1 MTWRVGFEAG
11 LNRIK
16 TDDITLNSG
25 KFDLIRLFGLP
36 PSYAIRPESQ
46 AEATT
51 TMKLTTIAGGLLAVL
66 VITGS
71 AAALPGAAGAQA
83 DDHADNA
90 QADNA
95 AEQAANDTE
104 QAANETAGADE
115 NESSGAA
122 EAADRRG
129 PPADAGQ
136 AGDQR
141 GPPSDLPEQ
150 VPDFVSEIHTLIGQ
164 KQAGELTGDLG
175 AQISDLTP
183 GDESDAAENETESPS
198 ESGDADDAAAESTED
213 ADADDERSTED
224 AESDEDQSTD
234 ETDSDEEQS
243 TDETD
248 SDEEQSTDDDS
259 DA

>member
-1 MTWRVGFEAG
+1 
-11 LNRIK
+11 
-16 TDDITLNSG
+16 
-25 KFDLIRLFGLP
+25 
-36 PSYAIRPESQ
+36 
-46 AEATT
+46 
-51 TMKLTTIAGGLLAVL
+51 MKLTTIAGGLLAVL

-90 QADNA
+90 QANNPA
-95 AEQAANDTE
+95 E
-104 QAANETAGADE
+104 QAANETANADE
-115 NESSGAA
+115 KESDGAA

-183 GDESDAAENETESPS
+183 GDDANDESASEDAGS
-198 ESGDADDAAAESTED
+198 DD
-213 ADADDERSTED
+213 ADADDEQSTVDDDATED
-224 AESDEDQSTD
+224 A
-234 ETDSDEEQS
+234 
-243 TDETD
+243 
-248 SDEEQSTDDDS
+248 DDDS

>member
-1 MTWRVGFEAG
+1 
-11 LNRIK
+11 
-16 TDDITLNSG
+16 
-25 KFDLIRLFGLP
+25 
-36 PSYAIRPESQ
+36 
-46 AEATT
+46 
-51 TMKLTTIAGGLLAVL
+51 MKLTTIAGGLLAVL

-90 QADNA
+90 QANA
-95 AEQAANDTE
+95 AAE
-104 QAANETAGADE
+104 QAANETASGDE
-115 NESSGAA
+115 NESGGAA

-141 GPPSDLPEQ
+141 GPPSDLPGQ

-183 GDESDAAENETESPS
+183 GDESDAAENETESAS
-198 ESGDADDAAAESTED
+198 ED
-213 ADADDERSTED
+213 ADADDADEESTDDAGTNED
-224 AESDEDQSTD
+224 STD
-234 ETDSDEEQS
+234 ETDADDEQS
-243 TDETD
+243 TEDEGD
-248 SDEEQSTDDDS
+248 GN

>member
-1 MTWRVGFEAG
+1 
-11 LNRIK
+11 
-16 TDDITLNSG
+16 
-25 KFDLIRLFGLP
+25 
-36 PSYAIRPESQ
+36 
-46 AEATT
+46 
-51 TMKLTTIAGGLLAVL
+51 MKLTTIAGGLLAVL

-95 AEQAANDTE
+95 PE
-104 QAANETAGADE
+104 QAANETASADK
-115 NESSGAA
+115 NTSDGAA

-164 KQAGELTGDLG
+164 KQAGDLMGDLG

-183 GDESDAAENETESPS
+183 GDESDAAENETESAS
-198 ESGDADDAAAESTED
+198 ESGGTDDTDEEPTDD
-213 ADADDERSTED
+213 ADADAD
-224 AESDEDQSTD
+224 STD
-234 ETDSDEEQS
+234 ATNVDD
-243 TDETD
+243 
-248 SDEEQSTDDDS
+248 EQSTDDDS

>member
-1 MTWRVGFEAG
+1 
-11 LNRIK
+11 
-16 TDDITLNSG
+16 
-25 KFDLIRLFGLP
+25 
-36 PSYAIRPESQ
+36 
-46 AEATT
+46 
-51 TMKLTTIAGGLLAVL
+51 MKLTTIAAGLLAVL

-90 QADNA
+90 QADSA
-95 AEQAANDTE
+95 AE
-104 QAANETAGADE
+104 QAANETANAGE
-115 NESSGAA
+115 NESDGAA

-164 KQAGELTGDLG
+164 KQAGDLAGDLG

-183 GDESDAAENETESPS
+183 SDESNGAENETESAS
-198 ESGDADDAAAESTED
+198 EGADVDDVDETDAGEE
-213 ADADDERSTED
+213 
-224 AESDEDQSTD
+224 STD
-234 ETDSDEEQS
+234 ETDAD
-243 TDETD
+243 D
-248 SDEEQSTDDDS
+248 EQSTDDDS

>member
-1 MTWRVGFEAG
+1 
-11 LNRIK
+11 
-16 TDDITLNSG
+16 
-25 KFDLIRLFGLP
+25 
-36 PSYAIRPESQ
+36 
-46 AEATT
+46 
-51 TMKLTTIAGGLLAVL
+51 MKLTTIAGSLLAVL

-95 AEQAANDTE
+95 AEQAAN
-104 QAANETAGADE
+104 ETTTADE
-115 NESSGAA
+115 NESGGAA

-141 GPPSDLPEQ
+141 GPPSDLPGQ

-164 KQAGELTGDLG
+164 KQAGELAGDLG

-183 GDESDAAENETESPS
+183 GDESDGAENETESAS
-198 ESGDADDAAAESTED
+198 ED
-213 ADADDERSTED
+213 ADADDAGEESTDD
-224 AESDEDQSTD
+224 ADADEDTD
-234 ETDSDEEQS
+234 ETDADDEQS
-243 TDETD
+243 TENE
-248 SDEEQSTDDDS
+248 SDDS

>member
-1 MTWRVGFEAG
+1 
-11 LNRIK
+11 
-16 TDDITLNSG
+16 
-25 KFDLIRLFGLP
+25 
-36 PSYAIRPESQ
+36 
-46 AEATT
+46 
-51 TMKLTTIAGGLLAVL
+51 MKLTTIAGGLLAVL

-71 AAALPGAAGAQA
+71 AAALPGAAGVQA

-95 AEQAANDTE
+95 AEQAAN
-104 QAANETAGADE
+104 ETANAAE
-115 NESSGAA
+115 NESDGAT

-183 GDESDAAENETESPS
+183 GDESDATENETESPS
-198 ESGDADDAAAESTED
+198 ESGGADDAAAESTED
-213 ADADDERSTED
+213 ADKDD
-224 AESDEDQSTD
+224 
-234 ETDSDEEQS
+234 
-243 TDETD
+243 
-248 SDEEQSTDDDS
+248 EQSTDDDS

>member
-1 MTWRVGFEAG
+1 
-11 LNRIK
+11 
-16 TDDITLNSG
+16 
-25 KFDLIRLFGLP
+25 
-36 PSYAIRPESQ
+36 
-46 AEATT
+46 
-51 TMKLTTIAGGLLAVL
+51 MKLTTIAGGLLAVL

-90 QADNA
+90 QAGNA
-95 AEQAANDTE
+95 AEQAAN
-104 QAANETAGADE
+104 ETADADK
-115 NESSGAA
+115 NTSAGAA

-129 PPADAGQ
+129 PPADAGE

-183 GDESDAAENETESPS
+183 GDESDAAENETESAS
-198 ESGDADDAAAESTED
+198 ESVDADDADEESTDETD
-213 ADADDERSTED
+213 ADEEA
-224 AESDEDQSTD
+224 TD
-234 ETDSDEEQS
+234 ETDSD
-243 TDETD
+243 D
-248 SDEEQSTDDDS
+248 EQSTDDGSDDS